1 MSRKDYEHLATLLGA
16 AMAQEYARGDATA
29 AAAERMV
36 DEVAR
41 GLRGTNP
48 RYDRG
53 RFIAAVYKDARRYG
67 AAIDE
72 APARA

>member
-16 AMAQEYARGDATA
+16 AMAQEYERGDAAA

-41 GLRGTNP
+41 GLASTSP

-72 APARA
+72 APARG

>member
-1 MSRKDYEHLATLLGA
+1 MTRQHYEHLATLLGA
-16 AMAQEYARGDATA
+16 AMAQEYERGDAAA

-41 GLRGTNP
+41 GLASTNP